1 MANHASAKKRARQT
15 VKRTVVNTARKS
27 RIKTFIKKIELAL
40 LAGDIKAAEAA
51 LKAARPEIQR
61 GVTKGVLHKN
71 TASRKISRLTARVKK
86 TVAGDAT
93 VKSATKSAA
102 PKKAAVKKPAAKK
115 TANNASS

>member
-15 VKRTVVNTARKS
+15 IKRTVVNTARKS

-86 TVAGDAT
+86 TVAGDAAA
-93 VKSATKSAA
+93 KSTA
-102 PKKAAVKKPAAKK
+102 PKKVAVKKPAAKK
-115 TANNASS
+115 TAS

>member
-61 GVTKGVLHKN
+61 GVTKGVMHKN

-86 TVAGDAT
+86 TASGEIVVKAVA
-93 VKSATKSAA
+93 VK
-102 PKKAAVKKPAAKK
+102 KKPAAKK
-115 TANNASS
+115 PAAKKAAS

>member
-93 VKSATKSAA
+93 VKSAA

>member
-93 VKSATKSAA
+93 VKSTA

>member
-86 TVAGDAT
+86 TVAGGAT
-93 VKSATKSAA
+93 VKSTA